1 MDLRILV
8 RAFSCTIIV
17 QTSAMNILEFKSIRR
32 RLPEL
37 TAKQREQLLKDLQYE
52 ESLRRA
58 SDIAQGKNI
67 VSFTPSEW
75 EAYLAQHRVSR

>member
-1 MDLRILV
+1 
-8 RAFSCTIIV
+8 
-17 QTSAMNILEFKSIRR
+17 MNILEFKSIRR

-37 TAKQREQLLKDLQYE
+37 TAKQREQLMKDLQYE

-58 SDIAQGKNI
+58 LDIAQGKNI

-75 EAYLAQHRVSR
+75 ETYLAQHRVPR